1 MGMKVV
7 SLNSYRS
14 RLTIQVLEAL
24 LEKAKAGQ
32 LVGLAACYKCKDGKE
47 ESVIAGAYG
56 RNPDAAASS
65 ALRLSM
71 QLAGARGEYESV
83 L

>member
-32 LVGLAACYKCKDGKE
+32 LVGLAA
-47 ESVIAGAYG
+47 
-56 RNPDAAASS
+56 
-65 ALRLSM
+65 
-71 QLAGARGEYESV
+71 
-83 L
+83 